1 MYKKL
6 EKHYNKNMFE
16 IDKKTIEV
24 LKKIGKLADEN
35 LLEVYAV
42 GGFVRDVILKRPCV
56 DIDFVVVG
64 SGPEF
69 TKKVAKLLKIKNIVE
84 YEKFQTAFIPYK
96 EYKLEFVSARSESYD
111 LNSRK
116 PSVVVADLNSDIMR
130 RDFTI
135 NTMAFSLNS
144 KTFLQLKDPL
154 NGMFDLQNKII
165 KTPLDPIETFSDDP
179 LRIMRAI
186 RFASQLGFL
195 IEEKTFNAI
204 QKTAHRLSIISMER
218 IRDEFIKIMVASKP
232 SIGLWHL
239 YNTGILKIII
249 PELCDLYG
257 VEDVLGNRHKNN
269 LSHSFQV
276 VDQICENTQKLE
288 LRLSALFHDI
298 GKAKTKRLLPNK
310 GWSFHNHEYVGSKMI
325 NGIFFKLKMQ
335 KDWSVYVTKLVKLH
349 MRPIALTEEEV
360 TDSAVRRLIVEAGN
374 DLDDLMIL
382 ANADIT
388 SRNPQRRSQKR
399 EKFEF
404 VKKRI
409 EEVTE
414 TDRLRAFQSPVRGD
428 EIMQI
433 ANLKPCKQIGIYKK
447 AIEEA
452 ILDGIIPNEYEP
464 AKKFLLKLI
473 EQQKAK
479 K

>member
-1 MYKKL
+1 
-6 EKHYNKNMFE
+6 MFDE
-16 IDKKTIEV
+16 NLKFIDKKTID
-24 LKKIGKLADEN
+24 LFKKIGKLADDN
-35 LLEVYAV
+35 LVEVYVV
-42 GGFVRDVILKRPCV
+42 GGFVRDIILKRNCV

-69 TKKVAKLLKIKNIVE
+69 AKKVSNILKIKNIVV
-84 YEKFQTAFIPYK
+84 YEKFETAFIPYK
-96 EYKLEFVSARSESYD
+96 EYKLEFVSARSESYNS
-111 LNSRK
+111 NSRN
-116 PSVVVADLNSDIMR
+116 PSVVVADLNTDIMR

-135 NTMAFSLNS
+135 NAMALSLNN

-154 NGMFDLQNKII
+154 NGMLDLQNKII
-165 KTPLDPIETFSDDP
+165 KTPLDPLETFNDDP

-186 RFASQLGFL
+186 RFASQLGFI

-204 QKTAHRLSIISMER
+204 QKTIYRLSIISMER
-218 IRDEFIKIMVASKP
+218 IRDEFIKIMLTEKP

-239 YNTGILKIII
+239 YNTGILQIII

-257 VEDVLGNRHKNN
+257 VEDILGNRHKNN
-269 LSHSFQV
+269 LSHTFQV
-276 VDQICENTQKLE
+276 VDQICENTQKIE

-298 GKAKTKRLLPNK
+298 GKAKTKKLLPNK

-325 NGIFFKLKMQ
+325 REIFYKLKMQ
-335 KDWSVYVTKLVKLH
+335 KDWSIYVTKLVKLH

-360 TDSAVRRLIVEAGN
+360 TDSAIRRLIVQADNE
-374 DLDDLMIL
+374 LEDLMIL
-382 ANADIT
+382 ACADIT
-388 SRNPQRRSQKR
+388 SRNPQKRSQKR

-409 EEVTE
+409 QEVNE
-414 TDRLRAFQSPVRGD
+414 IDRLRSFQSPVRGE
-428 EIMQI
+428 EIMKI
-433 ANLKPCKQIGIYKK
+433 TGLTPSKKIGLYKK

-464 AKKFLLKLI
+464 AKEFLLNLI
-473 EQQKAK
+473 EQEKNSILNK
-479 K
+479 KNK